1 LPQVRLPRHLHVSKI
16 FWPSDPVPHLF
27 PTPVVALPACLS
39 ARFLFF
45 YITNNSS
52 VDVRSSWNSTIWCD
66 Y

>member
-1 LPQVRLPRHLHVSKI
+1 VSKI

-52 VDVRSSWNSTIWCD
+52 VDVRSSWNSTIWRLLVL
-66 Y
+66 